1 VNDTILGAVIGAGAT
16 LLVGAIYQS
25 FGWLRRRARR
35 RTFAHALAEEV
46 SVSRDLLKKFL
57 ADFPSDGDAR
67 TWDAFLL
74 GLSTQKGM
82 GHLFVSL
89 LPNLDVLPPGLIGQL
104 SNAHT
109 RLSMLAGWAQTVL
122 ERGGSFN
129 VPMGQTRPI
138 RDTAERLTSDLEEVR
153 ARLMEVTQ
161 ASSGLPLGPLRPACQ
176 SLRKRFIVARRRRK

>member
-1 VNDTILGAVIGAGAT
+1 VNDTILGAVIVAGAT
-16 LLVGAIYQS
+16 LLVVAIYQS
-25 FGWLRRRARR
+25 LDWLRRRARR
-35 RTFAHALAEEV
+35 RTFARSLAEEV

-57 ADFPSDGDAR
+57 VDFPSDGDAR

-74 GLSTQKGM
+74 GLSTQKGTD
-82 GHLFVSL
+82 HLFVSL
-89 LPNLDVLPPGLIGQL
+89 LPNLDVVAPDLIGQL

-109 RLSMLAGWAQTVL
+109 RLRVLAGWAQTVL

-138 RDTAERLTSDLEEVR
+138 RDTAQRLTSDLEEVR
-153 ARLMEVTQ
+153 ARLMEVSQ

-176 SLRKRFIVARRRRK
+176 WLRRRFIVATGRP